1 MSDGLTLGLIVDGV
15 NIREKWGIKVKDRKY
30 IKPNKKKML
39 EYLPHTSEVS
49 DFSEIYGGTPYEE
62 RTIQYTLNLIG
73 SKPTRVAA
81 EFLDTEFT
89 NFIMQ
94 KRQFKLIDELF
105 KDYYFLAEVR
115 EGTDFSP
122 LFHLGELTVTFTAY
136 PFRIKIAKEGSPFWD
151 DYSILDYQQTTKFD
165 VERKPY
171 SLLSIGSQATM
182 GCWATAYEGQ
192 SKIPITSLGTSYK
205 ILEVKDFVRS
215 YSKKSYRVEGLTE
228 WVLEQDLVEA
238 QTTADIFALN
248 NTGVSNNFPTILSKE
263 KCSIVMNGYVFNVW
277 KDVPLSDLF
286 TLKPGVNTFKIYT
299 LHPNVVDIDFHKELI

>member
-73 SKPTRVAA
+73 SKPSRVAA

-94 KRQFKLIDELF
+94 KKQFKLIDELF

-151 DYSILDYQQTTKFD
+151 DYSILDYYQKTSFE
-165 VERKPY
+165 VERKPFE
-171 SLLSIGSQATM
+171 LLSIGTQATL
-182 GCWATAYEGQ
+182 GCWATRYGGGVT
-192 SKIPITSLGTSYK
+192 IPITSLGTSYK
-205 ILEVKDFVRS
+205 ILEVKDFVTSISKRS
-215 YSKKSYRVEGLTE
+215 YKLEGLTE
-228 WVLEQDLVEA
+228 WVIEQDII
-238 QTTADIFALN
+238 QTQKTADTFTLN
-248 NTGVSNNFPTILSKE
+248 NTGAGNNFPAVSSDQ
-263 KCSIVMNGYVFNVW
+263 KCSILMNGYVFNIW

-286 TLKPGVNTFKIYT
+286 TLKPGINNFKIYLKNPT
-299 LHPNVVDIDFHKELI
+299 TVDINFHKELI